1 MDFHH
6 LAWYKYISISLDI
19 LSRKLSL
26 LKASSIMKH
35 IIATTLFFAIA
46 VFFIGCDQG
55 VPVEPVPA
63 TNTQGHDGH
72 DHGHDHSAAGPHDGA
87 LIGLGGEA
95 FHLEWLHDESGKLTF
110 FLLDDHAKSDVTTS
124 TANITIATT
133 LKDET
138 VTVNIP
144 SVDPTAA
151 EHNQFEITDAV
162 LLQRLE
168 MVGHGVTAQTTVLI
182 EDTPYTGE
190 FEHDHGDGHSH

>member
-1 MDFHH
+1 
-6 LAWYKYISISLDI
+6 
-19 LSRKLSL
+19 
-26 LKASSIMKH
+26 MKH

>member
-1 MDFHH
+1 M
-6 LAWYKYISISLDI
+6 AWYKYISISLDI
-19 LSRKLSL
+19 LSRKRSL

-35 IIATTLFFAIA
+35 IIATTLSFAIA

-63 TNTQGHDGH
+63 TNTQGHDDH

-110 FLLDDHAKSDVTTS
+110 FLLDDHAKSDVTT
-124 TANITIATT
+124 TAANITITT
-133 LKDET
+133 TFKEET
-138 VTVNIP
+138 VTVKIP
-144 SVDPTAA
+144 SAKPTAN
-151 EHNQFEITDAV
+151 EHSQFQITDAV
-162 LLQRLE
+162 LLQKLE

-182 EDTPYTGE
+182 KDTPYTGE